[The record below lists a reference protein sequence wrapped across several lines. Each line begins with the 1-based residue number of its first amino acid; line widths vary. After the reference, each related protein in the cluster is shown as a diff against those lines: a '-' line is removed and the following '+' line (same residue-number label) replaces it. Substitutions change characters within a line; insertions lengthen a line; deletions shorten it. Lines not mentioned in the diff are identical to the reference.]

1 MTNSEPPYLPGT
13 GRGTARRSR
22 VVEGQPRAIAPLL
35 RAPAA
40 TVHRARQLRKELSPA
55 ELRLWLAL
63 RDRPG
68 DLKFRKQH
76 PAGFFALDFYCA
88 PARLCIEVDG
98 EAHGRGDQ
106 TTFDERRDAL
116 LRLHGIETLR
126 ISAAD
131 VFADLDAVVIHIVA
145 TARARLP
152 LHQPSAGPPPRAG
165 EEQEPS

>member
-1 MTNSEPPYLPGT
+1 M
-13 GRGTARRSR
+13 
-22 VVEGQPRAIAPLL
+22 
-35 RAPAA
+35 
-40 TVHRARQLRKELSPA
+40 HRARRLRKELSPA

-76 PAGFFALDFYCA
+76 PASFVVLDFYCA

-98 EAHGRGDQ
+98 EAHDRGDQ
-106 TTFDERRDAL
+106 PAYDEKRDAL

-126 ISAAD
+126 LPAAD
-131 VFADLDAVVIHIVA
+131 VFRDLDAVVTHIVA

-152 LHQPSAGPPPRAG
+152 LHHPATPDGPPPRSG